1 MLSIAL
7 GLLISVAPAA
17 DFAAPPPSDLWEAMN
32 LDGGP
37 APDGTWTQRV
47 TDMGDLL
54 HCTGEPKGFLA
65 SRAHYRTME
74 LEFEWRWPE
83 EPGNSGLLLF
93 TETLGFVS
101 QPGLIG
107 GWPRN
112 LEVQLQS
119 GDAGHFVLLGPD
131 VALDVLDPETGE
143 VHTGERNAGIF
154 RRRAVDDVEKPLGQW
169 NRMRVEV
176 GLDEIVVYVN
186 SIEVNRGVG
195 GSLTAAYPAGFQP
208 GAFAFQSEGAPI
220 QFRNVRVGGA
230 PSNSPQAVWGRAS
243 THLTLPENEKT
254 KPRSQNPSTGS
265 QSPPPSPFDSWSA
278 IRNDGKQELV
288 NRSESFFGS
297 SITNSDFDEPW
308 FEDWSLP
315 RMLAELGDQRG
326 DSSGGDGEGGDSI
339 TRLTNQ
345 GLRVSGQPSGYLRTH
360 DSFGD
365 DYHLSL
371 EWAWEGERG
380 GNSGVLLHVTQPDV
394 LFGWPQSM
402 EVQLQSGSAGDFWVI
417 GEDQVDVTVPNMA
430 ERRAAKKEGDLHSH
444 RRIRRLPFEE
454 SPERPIGQWN
464 RMDIEL
470 KGDRIRVWVNGRLV
484 NEGSGLTV
492 RSGAI
497 ALQSEGTPIR
507 FRNVYVR

>member
-17 DFAAPPPSDLWEAMN
+17 ADAAAPPPSALWEAMN

-37 APDGTWTQRV
+37 APDGTWSERV

-154 RRRAVDDVEKPLGQW
+154 RRRAVDDVEKPLGEW
-169 NRMRVEV
+169 NKMRVEV

-186 SIEVNRGVG
+186 GTEVNRGVG
-195 GSLTAAYPAGFQP
+195 GSLTAAHPAGFQP

-220 QFRNVRVGGA
+220 QFRNVSVIGSPA
-230 PSNSPQAVWGRAS
+230 NNSRALWSSRDARAMHGWSAVPNDPDKYQVAVSSSQYTDTEMKTTFGMREYYVIDRDGPEISKDFPLPWFGSRAAFATHGTGLFS
-243 THLTLPENEKT
+243 DGELQVELLGNPHAHLTC
-254 KPRSQNPSTGS
+254 SGS
-265 QSPPPSPFDSWSA
+265 PA
-278 IRNDGKQELV
+278 
-288 NRSESFFGS
+288 
-297 SITNSDFDEPW
+297 
-308 FEDWSLP
+308 
-315 RMLAELGDQRG
+315 
-326 DSSGGDGEGGDSI
+326 
-339 TRLTNQ
+339 
-345 GLRVSGQPSGYLRTH
+345 GYLRTN

-417 GEDQVDVTVPNMA
+417 GEDQVDLTVPNMA

-454 SPERPIGQWN
+454 SPERPVGQWN
-464 RMDIEL
+464 RMDIDL
-470 KGDRIRVWVNGRLV
+470 NGDRIRVWVNGRLV

>member
-17 DFAAPPPSDLWEAMN
+17 DFDAPPPSDLWEAMN

-37 APDGTWTQRV
+37 APDETWTRRV
-47 TDMGDLL
+47 TDMGVLL

-131 VALDVLDPETGE
+131 VSLDVLDPETGDL
-143 VHTGERNAGIF
+143 HTGERNAGIF
-154 RRRAVDDVEKPLGQW
+154 RRRAVDDVENPLGEW
-169 NRMRVEV
+169 NKMRVEV

-186 SIEVNRGVG
+186 GTEVNRGVG
-195 GSLTAAYPAGFQP
+195 GSLAAAHPAGFQP

-220 QFRNVRVGGA
+220 QFRNVKARGRGTSHA
-230 PSNSPQAVWGRAS
+230 RGIWAGDQDEPFDAWQAV
-243 THLTLPENEKT
+243 
-254 KPRSQNPSTGS
+254 
-265 QSPPPSPFDSWSA
+265 
-278 IRNDGKQELV
+278 RNDG
-288 NRSESFFGS
+288 
-297 SITNSDFDEPW
+297 EP
-308 FEDWSLP
+308 DVH
-315 RMLAELGDQRG
+315 
-326 DSSGGDGEGGDSI
+326 GDGRAGYSVANDTVPGSRVEWFTRQSAEG
-339 TRLTNQ
+339 RAY
-345 GLRVSGQPSGYLRTH
+345 LRCSGSPAGYLRTN

-402 EVQLQSGSAGDFWVI
+402 EVQLQSGSGGDFWVI
-417 GEDQVDVTVPNMA
+417 GEDQVDVKVPNMA
-430 ERRAAKKEGDLHSH
+430 ERRAAKQEGDLHSH
-444 RRIRRLPFEE
+444 RRIRRLPLEE
-454 SPERPIGQWN
+454 SPERPVGQWN
-464 RMDIEL
+464 RMDIDL
-470 KGDRIRVWVNGRLV
+470 DGDRIRVWVNGRLV

-492 RSGAI
+492 RTGAI

>member
-37 APDGTWTQRV
+37 APDGTWSERV

-154 RRRAVDDVEKPLGQW
+154 RRRAVDDVEKPLGEW
-169 NRMRVEV
+169 NKMRVEV

-186 SIEVNRGVG
+186 GTEVNRGVG
-195 GSLTAAYPAGFQP
+195 GSLTAAHPAGFHP

-220 QFRNVRVGGA
+220 QFRNVSVNGV
-230 PSNSPQAVWGRAS
+230 P
-243 THLTLPENEKT
+243 THQ
-254 KPRSQNPSTGS
+254 PRSLWGGLKERPLSRWT
-265 QSPPPSPFDSWSA
+265 A
-278 IRNDGKQELV
+278 VRNDGQDNVVDENLISYWTTKGGA
-288 NRSESFFGS
+288 ESPKHMWFG
-297 SITNSDFDEPW
+297 INLEVD
-308 FEDWSLP
+308 
-315 RMLAELGDQRG
+315 RG
-326 DSSGGDGEGGDSI
+326 GALI
-339 TRLTNQ
+339 C
-345 GLRVSGQPSGYLRTH
+345 SGQPAGYLRTH

-365 DYHLSL
+365 NYHLSL
-371 EWAWEGERG
+371 EWAWEGDRG

-430 ERRAAKKEGDLHSH
+430 ERRTAKKEGDLHSH

-454 SPERPIGQWN
+454 SPERPVGQWN
-464 RMDIEL
+464 RMDIDL
-470 KGDRIRVWVNGRLV
+470 NGDRIRVWVNGRLV

>member
-37 APDGTWTQRV
+37 APDGTWSERV

-131 VALDVLDPETGE
+131 VSLDVLDPETGD

-154 RRRAVDDVEKPLGQW
+154 RRRAVDDVEKPLGEW
-169 NRMRVEV
+169 NKMRVEV

-186 SIEVNRGVG
+186 GTEVNRGVG
-195 GSLTAAYPAGFQP
+195 GSLKAAHPAGFQP

-230 PSNSPQAVWGRAS
+230 AANNPRALWNGGLTASASIESFDPIEGFGGRAD
-243 THLTLPENEKT
+243 
-254 KPRSQNPSTGS
+254 
-265 QSPPPSPFDSWSA
+265 SPFDAWSPV
-278 IRNDGKQELV
+278 RNDGKQDQV
-288 NRSESFFGS
+288 FRFS
-297 SITNSDFDEPW
+297 SLGHSGITNEDRDGFW
-308 FEDWSLP
+308 FQTGQSRLTD
-315 RMLAELGDQRG
+315 RA
-326 DSSGGDGEGGDSI
+326 EGGQHRDPNV
-339 TRLTNQ
+339 LH
-345 GLRVSGQPSGYLRTH
+345 VSGQPSGYLRTH

-444 RRIRRLPFEE
+444 RRIRRLPFKE
-454 SPERPIGQWN
+454 SPERPVGQWN
-464 RMDIEL
+464 RMDIDL
-470 KGDRIRVWVNGRLV
+470 NGDRIRVWVNGRLV